1 MPGRSGDNVGPT
13 KHPSAFRL
21 NKKEVAEIAEAAAQ
35 VEATALG
42 EGVAAEEAKAIGE
55 AKTRELTR
63 LKQEERWQ
71 RSKDKHAAGLGK
83 GGGDDEDDGTEP
95 PEPGGL
101 PSLTAVGRSP
111 GGKPADSRRSSG
123 GGAATPTT
131 NHNYYVKL
139 GDAVN
144 LILKHRDFKGISD
157 AEPMEI
163 SGDAAVSSGV
173 QARKPHTTVLAVFLV

>member
-1 MPGRSGDNVGPT
+1 MGPT

-21 NKKEVAEIAEAAAQ
+21 NKKEIAEIAEVAAQ
-35 VEATALG
+35 EEATALG
-42 EGVAAEEAKAIGE
+42 EGVAAEEAKAMGE
-55 AKTRELTR
+55 AKKRELTR

-71 RSKDKHAAGLGK
+71 RSKEKHAAGLGK
-83 GGGDDEDDGTEP
+83 GEGDAEEDREEP
-95 PEPGGL
+95 PELEEP
-101 PSLTAVGRSP
+101 PSPRIVGNGTS
-111 GGKPADSRRSSG
+111 GKPADSRRSSG
-123 GGAATPTT
+123 GAATSTNT
-131 NHNYYVKL
+131 NHDYYVKL